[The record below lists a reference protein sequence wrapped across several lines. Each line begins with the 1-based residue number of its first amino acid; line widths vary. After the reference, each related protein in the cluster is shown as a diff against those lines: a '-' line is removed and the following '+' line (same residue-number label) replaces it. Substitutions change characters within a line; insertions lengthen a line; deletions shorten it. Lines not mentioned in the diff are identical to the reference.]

1 MSELDDLI
9 AKGLIEA
16 VESDRPIAEQWIG
29 DARRHLEAAEAIQTI
44 DPSGA
49 YVLAYD
55 AARKAVAAALLMTG
69 HRVRSRPGSHQALGQ
84 YAKVLARETGEPALE
99 QFDRLRRERNRSEY
113 GSRSFGKA
121 EVNEAIRSAGAIL
134 EACARSTQVDH
145 GE

>member
-1 MSELDDLI
+1 MSQLDDLV
-9 AKGLIEA
+9 AKGFIET
-16 VESDRPIAEQWIG
+16 VESDRPMAEEWIS
-29 DARRHLEAAEAIQTI
+29 DARRHLEAAQAIETI

-69 HRVRSRPGSHQALGQ
+69 HRVRGRPGSHQALAQ
-84 YAKVLARETGEPALE
+84 YAKALATETGEPALE

-134 EACARSTQVDH
+134 EACTGKVEVDH

>member
-1 MSELDDLI
+1 MSQLDGLV
-9 AKGLIEA
+9 AKGFIEA
-16 VESDRPIAEQWIG
+16 VESDRPMAEQWIS
-29 DARRHLEAAEAIQTI
+29 DARRHLLAAKAIQTI

-49 YVLAYD
+49 NFLAYD

-69 HRVRSRPGSHQALGQ
+69 HRVRSRPGSHQALAQ
-84 YAKVLARETGEPALE
+84 YATALARETGEPTLD
-99 QFDRLRRERNRSEY
+99 QFDRFRRERNRSEY

-134 EACARSTQVDH
+134 EACARRIQVDH

>member
-16 VESDRPIAEQWIG
+16 VESDRLMAEQWIS
-29 DARRHLEAAEAIQTI
+29 DARRHLEAAEAIQTL

-55 AARKAVAAALLMTG
+55 AARKAVAAGLLMTG

-84 YAKVLARETGEPALE
+84 YAKVLARETGKPALE

-121 EVNEAIRSAGAIL
+121 EVKEAIRSSGAIL
-134 EACARSTQVDH
+134 EACARSTQVDQ
-145 GE
+145 